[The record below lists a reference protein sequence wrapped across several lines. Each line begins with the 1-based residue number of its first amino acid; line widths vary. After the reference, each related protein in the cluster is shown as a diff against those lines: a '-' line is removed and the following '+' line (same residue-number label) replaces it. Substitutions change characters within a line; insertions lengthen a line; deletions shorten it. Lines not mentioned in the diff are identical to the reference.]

1 MEDEDLL
8 LFMAWQV
15 TECPHGLV
23 FFWFTSDMLAKLLNL
38 RAPGKSLGYSIAIK
52 VHLVVTLLL
61 VMYGGEEGILQALL
75 QVIMLELYL
84 LYLQLPR
91 IMLNKA
97 MTPSILLTYTD
108 LSQTFK
114 TYLSCLVWCQNA
126 WIFNSE

>member
-1 MEDEDLL
+1 
-8 LFMAWQV
+8 
-15 TECPHGLV
+15 
-23 FFWFTSDMLAKLLNL
+23 MLAKLLNL

-91 IMLNKA
+91 ITLNKA
-97 MTPSILLTYTD
+97 TTPSILLTYTD

-114 TYLSCLVWCQNA
+114 TYSSCLVWCQNA
-126 WIFNSE
+126 WIFNSG